1 MTEGPVLTERA
12 PAYRRLI
19 RLARRTLR
27 RTLDKIR
34 HSLEKKIFLQ
44 RLQVA
49 RAEVRHLVAASGLP
63 ITSKGCDRTAYVIG
77 LFGTGRHYIKEL
89 IAANLG
95 KRAIYLIEGIRYHP
109 APTSLVY
116 SYHATIKYTRM
127 FQEPPELTSQLLH
140 SVRSGFADLIFI
152 YRHPLDSVLTNWV
165 WLRTYFHRR
174 SRGYWG
180 EDILMAYR
188 STEDLCADLEKN
200 FAEFKAFADGD
211 ASFSA
216 SLPGPRFLSFAEFVE
231 ETTLFIECA
240 TLSLR
245 LEDFMIDPLK
255 EFSKMLRVM
264 SVDLDTIALRLPRP
278 RTERYRYRKVAERVP
293 QFQAFIDELDPETKR
308 RIERMGYQIDG
319 SGSVP
324 VS

>member
-1 MTEGPVLTERA
+1 LTEEPVPTERT

-19 RLARRTLR
+19 KLARRTVR
-27 RTLDKIR
+27 RTLDEIH
-34 HSLEKKIFLQ
+34 HSLEKKTFLR

-49 RAEVRHLVAASGLP
+49 QAAVRHLVAATGLP
-63 ITSKGCDRTAYVIG
+63 ITCKGCDRTAYVLG
-77 LFGTGRHYIKEL
+77 LFGNGRHYVKEL
-89 IAANLG
+89 IAANIG
-95 KRAIYLIEGIRYHP
+95 KRAIYLIEGFCYHP
-109 APTSLVY
+109 APTSLIY
-116 SYHATIKYTRM
+116 TYHATIKYTRL
-127 FQEPPELTSQLLH
+127 FQDPPEVTSQLLR

-152 YRHPLDSVLTNWV
+152 YRHPLDSVLSNWV
-165 WLRTYFHRR
+165 WMRTYFRHR
-174 SRGYWG
+174 SRGWG
-180 EDILMAYR
+180 EDIRMAYR

-216 SLPGPRFLSFAEFVE
+216 SVPGPRFLSFAEYVE

-255 EFSKMLRVM
+255 EFSKLLRVM
-264 SVDLDTIALRLPRP
+264 SVDLDTSALRLPRP
-278 RTERYRYRKVAERVP
+278 RTELYRYRKVAERVP

-308 RIERMGYQIDG
+308 RIERMGYQIDA
-319 SGSVP
+319 SGGAP